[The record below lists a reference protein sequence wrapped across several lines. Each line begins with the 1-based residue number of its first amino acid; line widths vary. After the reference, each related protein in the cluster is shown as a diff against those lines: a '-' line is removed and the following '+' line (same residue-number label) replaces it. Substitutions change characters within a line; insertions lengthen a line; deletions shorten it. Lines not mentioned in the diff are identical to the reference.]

1 MVDNTSTNTHLS
13 DAADQVGRRVA
24 ESGQSTGEVTAEH
37 VQMLL
42 EAGIPGAT
50 IAELLRTEGVE
61 EAEVAG
67 YALGGGLT
75 PAPSII
81 IGTIC
86 VGTCSRYTIVLDCQ
100 ISVRAEGGA
109 N

>member
-1 MVDNTSTNTHLS
+1 LEHAQLS
-13 DAADQVGRRVA
+13 EAADEVGRRVVEDPRA
-24 ESGQSTGEVTAEH
+24 IGEITPLH

-67 YALGGGLT
+67 YALDGGLT

-86 VGTCSRYTIVLDCQ
+86 VGTCSRYTITIGCERSLLA
-100 ISVRAEGGA
+100 SGSA
-109 N
+109 